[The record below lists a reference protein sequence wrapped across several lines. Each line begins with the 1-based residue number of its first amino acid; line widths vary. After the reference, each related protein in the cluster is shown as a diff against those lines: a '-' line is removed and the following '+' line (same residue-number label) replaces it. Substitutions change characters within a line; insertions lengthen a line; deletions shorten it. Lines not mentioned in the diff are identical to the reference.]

1 MKKSLI
7 LNYFVIISYF
17 LISIINLKEYNLK
30 MDELSELFNIEV
42 DEFCKKAKVN
52 IPSLNLK
59 ILTNKNMESINLSI
73 PIQLDWK
80 QLLWDIKFDKWEG
93 YLYFIPIT
101 SNFNNNTFLVWR
113 GNIKMVHQN
122 WSKWAWESSFP
133 SQKRIWS
140 LKDLCKLQIIQITSK

>member
-1 MKKSLI
+1 
-7 LNYFVIISYF
+7 
-17 LISIINLKEYNLK
+17 
-30 MDELSELFNIEV
+30 
-42 DEFCKKAKVN
+42 
-52 IPSLNLK
+52 
-59 ILTNKNMESINLSI
+59 MESINLSI

>member
-73 PIQLDWK
+73 PIELD
-80 QLLWDIKFDKWEG
+80 
-93 YLYFIPIT
+93 
-101 SNFNNNTFLVWR
+101 
-113 GNIKMVHQN
+113 
-122 WSKWAWESSFP
+122 
-133 SQKRIWS
+133 
-140 LKDLCKLQIIQITSK
+140 